1 MTVSWYQSLIKVL
14 LSRFP
19 QSCRHFQSPDLGTQ
33 YLVSLLALPL
43 KGEGQQKYTSERGQ
57 GPPGAPACLAR
68 LRSGGRLGQQDK
80 AEVKA
85 FKHGATAR
93 ASLRITRSCALRGS
107 QKHTSWRGILRA
119 KLWNLASGLVLGGSR
134 PSRDILGFNAFSPK
148 VWSLHQ
154 QPQHHPGAGQSAALW
169 APSRPVAQNLPFSR
183 IRTPEV
189 ESAAGQGRAG
199 QVEKRAVQWARPGE
213 GEAKGRAQ
221 RDDQAQSESTRSV
234 VGVLRQSTCGEDRF
248 QGVRRHRPGKP
259 RPAGTGCRAQTARRA
274 SFCGGWGH

>member
-43 KGEGQQKYTSERGQ
+43 KGEGQQKYASERGQ

-68 LRSGGRLGQQDK
+68 LRSGGRLGQRDK

-107 QKHTSWRGILRA
+107 QKHILARDPEGQA
-119 KLWNLASGLVLGGSR
+119 LEPREWVGLGRFTPQQGHLG
-134 PSRDILGFNAFSPK
+134 L
-148 VWSLHQ
+148 
-154 QPQHHPGAGQSAALW
+154 
-169 APSRPVAQNLPFSR
+169 
-183 IRTPEV
+183 
-189 ESAAGQGRAG
+189 
-199 QVEKRAVQWARPGE
+199 
-213 GEAKGRAQ
+213 
-221 RDDQAQSESTRSV
+221 
-234 VGVLRQSTCGEDRF
+234 
-248 QGVRRHRPGKP
+248 
-259 RPAGTGCRAQTARRA
+259 
-274 SFCGGWGH
+274 